1 MHLAHQ
7 EVADDDG
14 RAHYENEA
22 DGVDDA
28 TQRCQ
33 SPEADHIPQDEEEC
47 LPCRGTEVIAR
58 KGNLDICVLVQ
69 ELDALLEAPDA
80 TLDALQNVHH
90 NPVLLC
96 LSLLLEVLHQVPD
109 ELHGGDD
116 EGTEDHG
123 ADMVAEDDLQR
134 FGDQPELA
142 LLLILGE
149 EPEAHGHGD
158 EDLPQGYVEG
168 VVPQEHEEGH
178 GESPIHRV
186 ARWRALPTLRHA
198 VGHVTLGLVVDLPHG
213 ARGPL
218 VVAGARHGLGAVA
231 AAGERVPKGA
241 GPGGAVG
248 LGVGR
253 VVSGRRVVIGHL
265 RQQKGGREHPEQG
278 PNDGDEGLHDG
289 NQDDVRVPGQEQ
301 GGDLVK
307 RDCQVDALHHADDH
321 NEPNAPQGPNH
332 KG

>member
-149 EPEAHGHGD
+149 EPEAHSHGD
-158 EDLPQGYVEG
+158 EDLAQGNVEG
-168 VVPQEHEEGH
+168 MVPQVHEERYPEAPIERIAGLRTTPALRDAI
-178 GESPIHRV
+178 SPLAIGGAGLPNV
-186 ARWRALPTLRHA
+186 ARR
-198 VGHVTLGLVVDLPHG
+198 
-213 ARGPL
+213 PL
-218 VVAGARHGLGAVA
+218 VVAHARRTLHTGLPSDRAPEGAIT
-231 AAGERVPKGA
+231 AGTI
-241 GPGGAVG
+241 G
-248 LGVGR
+248 LGVGCVR
-253 VVSGRRVVIGHL
+253 RRRRVVRWHL
-265 RQQKGGREHPEQG
+265 RQQEGGRQEPKQG
-278 PNDGDEGLHDG
+278 PDDGDDGLHDG
-289 NQDDVRVPGQEQ
+289 DQNDVRVPGQEQ
-301 GGDLVK
+301 GSDLVE
-307 RDCQVDALHHADDH
+307 RDRKVDALHHADDH

>member
-109 ELHGGDD
+109 ELHEGHD
-116 EGTEDHG
+116 EGAEQHG
-123 ADMVAEDDLQR
+123 ADVVSEDGPQR
-134 FGDQPELA
+134 LGHDRDLA
-142 LLLILGE
+142 LVLLLGE
-149 EPEAHGHGD
+149 EPDANAHGD
-158 EDLPQGYVEG
+158 EDLAHGHVEG
-168 VVPQEHEEGH
+168 VVPQEHEERDR
-178 GESPIHRV
+178 EAVVERV
-186 ARWRALPTLRHA
+186 AGLRTAPALEDVA
-198 VGHVTLGLVVDLPHG
+198 VLLAHVVLPHG